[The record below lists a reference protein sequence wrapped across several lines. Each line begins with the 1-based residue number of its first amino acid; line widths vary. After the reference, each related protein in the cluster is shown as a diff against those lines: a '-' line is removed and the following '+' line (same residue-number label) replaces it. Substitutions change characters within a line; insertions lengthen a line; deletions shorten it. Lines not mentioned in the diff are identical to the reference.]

1 VSRYHARI
9 LVSDGHAALED
20 LQSKNGTFLNGTRL
34 SASAPLSEGDEI
46 KIGKVVLTFRVA
58 STTSPTQTVAYTD

>member
-1 VSRYHARI
+1 
-9 LVSDGHAALED
+9 VSDGDATLED

-34 SASAPLSEGDEI
+34 PASALLSEGDEI
-46 KIGKVVLTFRVA
+46 KVGKVVLTFRVA